1 MIVMMMVMMVMM
13 MMMVMTMDDNGDG
26 DDDGDDSHAG
36 FDYWRTSRALIFSR
50 EQSSIQR
57 CRIE

>member
-1 MIVMMMVMMVMM
+1 MMVMMVMM

-26 DDDGDDSHAG
+26 DGDVDDSRAG

-57 CRIE
+57 CHIE